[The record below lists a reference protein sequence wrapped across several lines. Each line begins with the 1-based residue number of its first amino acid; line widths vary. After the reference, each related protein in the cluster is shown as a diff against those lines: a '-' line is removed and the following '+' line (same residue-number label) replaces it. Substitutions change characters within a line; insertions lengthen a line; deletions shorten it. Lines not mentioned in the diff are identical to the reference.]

1 MRARDTQ
8 PGSGRRAAPAIYGQ
22 ILSTAV
28 VATLSEDPDYAV
40 SDVLIAV
47 VVTTIVF
54 WLAHVFA
61 ESTARRLTMDRNI
74 RLDEIAVVAREEGTM
89 VLAAIPTVLVL
100 SLAVFEAF
108 GRNLALDLALALG
121 IAELVGLGFVIA
133 RRSRF
138 RFWGTVGSVLLTAS
152 FGAIIVALKVAV
164 H

>member
-1 MRARDTQ
+1 MRARATE
-8 PGSGRRAAPAIYGQ
+8 PGTGRRAAPAIYGQ
-22 ILSTAV
+22 ILATAV

-40 SDVLIAV
+40 TDVLIAV
-47 VVTTIVF
+47 VVTTVVF

-74 RLDEIAVVAREEGTM
+74 RLDEIGVVAREEGTM

-100 SLAVFEAF
+100 SLAAFEAF
-108 GRNLALDLALALG
+108 SRNLALDLALGLG
-121 IAELVGLGFVIA
+121 IAELAGLGFVIA

-138 RFWGTVGSVLLTAS
+138 RFWGTAGSVLLTAS
-152 FGAIIVALKVAV
+152 FGAVIIALKVAV

>member
-1 MRARDTQ
+1 MRARPTE
-8 PGSGRRAAPAIYGQ
+8 PGTGRRAAPAIYGQ
-22 ILSTAV
+22 ILATAV

-40 SDVLIAV
+40 TDVLTAV
-47 VVTTIVF
+47 IVTTIVF
-54 WLAHVFA
+54 WLAHVYA

-74 RLDEIAVVAREEGTM
+74 RIDEIGVVAREEGTM

-100 SLAVFEAF
+100 SLAAFEAF
-108 GRNLALDLALALG
+108 SRNLALDLALGLG

-152 FGAIIVALKVAV
+152 FGVVIVMMKVAV

>member
-1 MRARDTQ
+1 VRARPTE
-8 PGSGRRAAPAIYGQ
+8 PGTGRRAAPAIYGQ

-47 VVTTIVF
+47 VVTTVVF
-54 WLAHVFA
+54 WLAHVYA

-74 RLDEIAVVAREEGTM
+74 RLDEIAVVAREESSM

-100 SLAVFEAF
+100 ALAAFQAF
-108 GRNLALDLALALG
+108 GRDLALDLALGLG
-121 IAELVGLGFVIA
+121 IAELVGLGLVIA
-133 RRSRF
+133 RRSGF

-152 FGAIIVALKVAV
+152 FGLTVVALKVAV

>member
-1 MRARDTQ
+1 VRSRTTE
-8 PGSGRRAAPAIYGQ
+8 PGTGRRAAPAIYGQ

-47 VVTTIVF
+47 IVTTVVF
-54 WLAHVFA
+54 WLAHVYA

-74 RLDEIAVVAREEGTM
+74 HLDEIGVVAREEGTM

-100 SLAVFEAF
+100 SLAAFEAF

-121 IAELVGLGFVIA
+121 IAELFGLGFVIA
-133 RRSRF
+133 RRSSF
-138 RFWGTVGSVLLTAS
+138 RFWGTVGSILLTAS
-152 FGAIIVALKVAV
+152 FGVVIVSLKAAV

>member
-1 MRARDTQ
+1 VRARPTE
-8 PGSGRRAAPAIYGQ
+8 PGTGRRAAPAIYGQ

-40 SDVLIAV
+40 TDVLTAV

-74 RLDEIAVVAREEGTM
+74 RVGEIAVVAREEGTM

-100 SLAVFEAF
+100 ALAAFEAF
-108 GRNLALDLALALG
+108 GRTLALDLALAVG

-138 RFWGTVGSVLLTAS
+138 RFWGTVGSILVTAS
-152 FGAIIVALKVAV
+152 FGAIIVAMKVAV

>member
-1 MRARDTQ
+1 MRSRTTE
-8 PGSGRRAAPAIYGQ
+8 PGTGRRAAPAIYGQ

-74 RLDEIAVVAREEGTM
+74 RLDEIFVVAREESTM
-89 VLAAIPTVLVL
+89 VLAAIPTILVL
-100 SLAVFEAF
+100 ALGWWEALS
-108 GRNLALDLALALG
+108 RTLALDLAIAAG
-121 IAELVGLGFVIA
+121 IAELVGLGFIIA
-133 RRSRF
+133 RRSGF
-138 RFWGTVGSVLLTAS
+138 RFWGTVGSIVLTAS
-152 FGAIIVALKVAV
+152 FGLIIVGLKVAV

>member
-1 MRARDTQ
+1 MRARAE
-8 PGSGRRAAPAIYGQ
+8 PGTNRRAAPAIYGQ
-22 ILSTAV
+22 ILATAV

-54 WLAHVFA
+54 WLAHVYA

-74 RLDEIAVVAREEGTM
+74 RPSEILVVAREEGTM

-100 SLAVFEAF
+100 SLAAFEAF
-108 GRNLALDLALALG
+108 GRTLALDLALAVG
-121 IAELVGLGFVIA
+121 IAELVGLGYVIA
-133 RRSRF
+133 RRSSF
-138 RFWGTVGSVLLTAS
+138 RFWATVGSVLLTAS
-152 FGAIIVALKVAV
+152 FGLIIVTLKVAV

>member
-1 MRARDTQ
+1 VRSRTTE
-8 PGSGRRAAPAIYGQ
+8 PGTGRRAAPAIYGQ

-28 VATLSEDPDYAV
+28 VATLSEDADYAV

-47 VVTTIVF
+47 IVTTTVF

-74 RLDEIAVVAREEGTM
+74 RLDEIGVVAREESTM

-100 SLAVFEAF
+100 SLAAFEAF
-108 GRNLALDLALALG
+108 NRNLALDLAMALG
-121 IAELVGLGFVIA
+121 IAELVGLGYVIA
-133 RRSRF
+133 RRSNF
-138 RFWGTVGSVLLTAS
+138 HFWGTVGSILLTAS
-152 FGAIIVALKVAV
+152 FGLVIVALKVAV